1 MGSLSKMRAEAA
13 GFNVV
18 QGLPSWAGLL
28 GLLAFKRAGGA
39 RRVSGESIMSET
51 LERWSTRRAFILAVT
66 GAAVGLGNIWRFPY
80 ITGENG
86 GAVFLVLYVAF
97 VLLLGLPVMMAE
109 IMVGRAGRRSP
120 VASLGHLAVAAGASR
135 HWRLLGLFGAFTVF
149 CILSFY
155 SVVSGWSIEFL
166 VASIN
171 GDFRGV
177 APAEIGAG
185 FDAFLADPGRMIF
198 NHTLFLLM
206 TISVVAVGVAKG
218 LERLNN
224 VLMPLLYLL
233 LVMLAGYAATTSG
246 FGTALAWLFKPDF
259 SAVTPLVVMH
269 AMGHAFFTL
278 AVGACALMAYGAY
291 MPEQQ
296 SLPRAVGAVAIL
308 DVAVALLA
316 GIAIFSVV
324 FSQGMDPSEG
334 PGLMFV
340 TLPIAFAELPGGALW
355 LSMFFL
361 LLLLATWTSSINL
374 AEPMVSTLQGLG
386 LPRAIAAALV
396 GLAVWLLGLLTVF
409 SFSSLAEWRPLF
421 GMNGFE
427 LVSTIPPEVFLPL
440 GGMLIAIFAAWVL
453 PEAMARRAL
462 GVNNGG
468 FALWRAVTRW
478 IAIPLTLVVLV
489 AGLI

>member
-1 MGSLSKMRAEAA
+1 
-13 GFNVV
+13 
-18 QGLPSWAGLL
+18 
-28 GLLAFKRAGGA
+28 
-39 RRVSGESIMSET
+39 MSET

-120 VASLGHLAVAAGASR
+120 VASLGHLAAAAGASR
-135 HWRLLGLFGAFTVF
+135 HWRLLGLFGALTVF

-171 GDFRGV
+171 GEFRGA
-177 APAEIGAG
+177 APAEVGAG
-185 FDAFLADPGRMIF
+185 FEAFLADPGRMIF

-206 TISVVAVGVAKG
+206 TILVVAAGVAKG

-233 LVMLAGYAATTSG
+233 LLMLAGYATTTSG
-246 FGTALAWLFKPDF
+246 FGTALAWLFRPDF

-291 MPEQQ
+291 MPDHQ
-296 SLPRAVGAVAIL
+296 SLPRAVGAVAVL
-308 DVAVALLA
+308 DVTVALLA

-324 FSQGMDPSEG
+324 FSQGMDPGEG

-340 TLPIAFAELPGGALW
+340 TLPIAFAELPWGALW
-355 LSMFFL
+355 LSFFFL

-374 AEPMVSTLQGLG
+374 AEPMVVTLQGLG
-386 LPRAIAAALV
+386 LQRGVSAALV

-427 LVSTIPPEVFLPL
+427 LVSTIPPEIFLPL

-453 PEAMARRAL
+453 PESTARRAL
-462 GVNNGG
+462 GVSDSG
-468 FALWRAVTRW
+468 FALWRMVTRW

-489 AGLI
+489 AGLV

>member
-1 MGSLSKMRAEAA
+1 
-13 GFNVV
+13 
-18 QGLPSWAGLL
+18 
-28 GLLAFKRAGGA
+28 
-39 RRVSGESIMSET
+39 MSET

-86 GAVFLVLYVAF
+86 GAAFLLLYVAF

-120 VASLGHLAVAAGASR
+120 VASLGHLAAEVGASR
-135 HWRLLGLFGAFTVF
+135 HWQLLGLFGAFTVF

-171 GDFRGV
+171 GDFVG
-177 APAEIGAG
+177 ASPGEIGAG
-185 FDAFLADPGRMIF
+185 FEAFLADPGRMTF

-206 TISVVAVGVAKG
+206 TMLVVAAGVAKG

-224 VLMPLLYLL
+224 LLMPLLYLL
-233 LVMLAGYAATTSG
+233 LLLLAGYAATTEG
-246 FGTALAWLFKPDF
+246 FAPALAWLFMPDF

-291 MPEQQ
+291 MPDHQ
-296 SLPRAVGAVAIL
+296 SLPRAAGAVAVL
-308 DVAVALLA
+308 DVSVALLA

-324 FSQGMDPSEG
+324 FAQGMDPGEG

-340 TLPIAFAELPGGALW
+340 TLPIAFAQLPWGALW
-355 LSMFFL
+355 LSIFFL

-374 AEPMVSTLQGLG
+374 AEPMVATLQGFG
-386 LPRAIAAALV
+386 LKRGQAAAIV
-396 GLAVWLLGLLTVF
+396 GLAVWLVGLLTVL
-409 SFSSLAEWRPLF
+409 SFSRLAEWRPLF
-421 GMNGFE
+421 GMNAFE

-440 GGMLIAIFAAWVL
+440 GGLLIAIFAAWVMSE
-453 PEAMARRAL
+453 EAARRAL
-462 GVNNGG
+462 GVTPGA
-468 FALWRAVTRW
+468 FALWRGLVRW
-478 IAIPLTLVVLV
+478 VAIPLTLVVLV
-489 AGLI
+489 AGLA